1 MKLDITVEV
10 LHSGLRLSTIVGGQ
24 YYSSQYQGYSKR
36 EAIALFKCYVAE
48 EESKIIVEQST
59 LNPQVVLNSYLTG
72 RADNILITSQGE
84 CYCHTCAKRNRN
96 DLRSSIKILDI
107 SFRVINP
114 SELEGELYC
123 ESCSAE
129 LTY

>member
-1 MKLDITVEV
+1 MKSNITVEV
-10 LHSGLRLSTIVGGQ
+10 LHSGLRLSTIIGGQ
-24 YYSSQYQGYSKR
+24 YYSKQYQGYSKR

-48 EESKIIVEQST
+48 EQSKTIVEQST
-59 LNPQVVLNSYLTG
+59 FNAQVVLNSYLSG
-72 RADNILITSQGE
+72 RADNILITSEGE
-84 CYCHTCAKRNRN
+84 CYCQACAKKNRK

-123 ESCSAE
+123 EICSDELSC
-129 LTY
+129 